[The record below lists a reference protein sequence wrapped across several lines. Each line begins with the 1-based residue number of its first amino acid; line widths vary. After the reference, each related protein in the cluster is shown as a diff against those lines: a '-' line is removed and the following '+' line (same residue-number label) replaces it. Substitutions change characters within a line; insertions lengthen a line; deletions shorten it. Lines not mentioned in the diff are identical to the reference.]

1 MTWLTGVVVGGV
13 GTGESVENL
22 AAAVHGVK
30 NAVGSEVPVLVQ
42 GMDSLQEVCSMLI
55 IVFYIHV

>member
-1 MTWLTGVVVGGV
+1 VVVGGV